1 MRTCFCGSRRNAEE
15 TDSSVMIFSRVSNSS
30 DFCLWIHDIFCKTHE
45 KRLRLEDIGKCNQSS
60 ARCHSS
66 LALSQDELLKQRID
80 SLSWD
85 HRTPL
90 RMNRWWDRKAI
101 YSKQQTTRDISAALG
116 IQQSSS
122 AFWRLLRCFAVV
134 CCKVG
139 LAFKIWASHLL
150 AAERI
155 HG

>member
-1 MRTCFCGSRRNAEE
+1 MRTCVLRQSKKCGRNG
-15 TDSSVMIFSRVSNSS
+15 DSSVMIFSRVSNFS
-30 DFCLWIHDIFCKTHE
+30 DFCLWIHDILCKTHE
-45 KRLRLEDIGKCNQSS
+45 ERLRLEDIGKCNQI
-60 ARCHSS
+60 
-66 LALSQDELLKQRID
+66 LGSQDELLKQRID